1 MITKWP
7 YEQKQSKAKQS
18 KVLNIA
24 NIAEQKQKP
33 HKDTLTPSGIRLR
46 LEKSAS
52 GVWSSSPSVSRRNSS
67 SQPDPVPECSNCSKP
82 FFLNHQCD
90 NNYDVDED
98 DYFDIEKEI
107 DEIDD
112 KYKKIL
118 LRRAEQKCDCSVHST
133 LNNGHS
139 PKAKKP
145 RNQKYPKDCNLIK
158 LRKGE
163 IELMDF
169 CELSKSC
176 RTQ

>member
-1 MITKWP
+1 MI
-7 YEQKQSKAKQS
+7 
-18 KVLNIA
+18 
-24 NIAEQKQKP
+24 
-33 HKDTLTPSGIRLR
+33 
-46 LEKSAS
+46 
-52 GVWSSSPSVSRRNSS
+52 
-67 SQPDPVPECSNCSKP
+67 
-82 FFLNHQCD
+82 
-90 NNYDVDED
+90 
-98 DYFDIEKEI
+98 DIEKEI

-112 KYKKIL
+112 KYKKLL
-118 LRRAEQKCDCSVHST
+118 LRRAEEKCDCSVHST
-133 LNNGHS
+133 LKNGHS

>member
-1 MITKWP
+1 M
-7 YEQKQSKAKQS
+7 
-18 KVLNIA
+18 
-24 NIAEQKQKP
+24 
-33 HKDTLTPSGIRLR
+33 
-46 LEKSAS
+46 
-52 GVWSSSPSVSRRNSS
+52 SRRNSS

-82 FFLNHQCD
+82 FLLNHQCD

-169 CELSKSC
+169 CGLSKNC